1 MASIQ
6 NSIPTNYRTTFYLT
20 AENKALLDQIPRGK
34 KTVVVNKALSLL
46 LKKMLKEKDNQRFLE
61 MIQEIKPVKTHISSE
76 EMVRELR
83 NG

>member
-6 NSIPTNYRTTFYLT
+6 SSISTNYRTTFYLT